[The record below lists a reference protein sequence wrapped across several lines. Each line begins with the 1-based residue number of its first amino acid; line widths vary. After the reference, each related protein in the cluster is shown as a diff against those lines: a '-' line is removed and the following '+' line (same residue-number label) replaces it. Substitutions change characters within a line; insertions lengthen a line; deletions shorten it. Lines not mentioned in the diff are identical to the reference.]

1 MTSPLKSSPIAE
13 HTQEDGRQRSP
24 SDVEARRER
33 TVSQSGRPR
42 AYSNVNRI
50 VLLAVDTSENSR
62 RAFDWY
68 LDNLH
73 RNDDLLILTHIPEV
87 PKLPSFSWKSGIA
100 PPVEE
105 WKKIIDESNSRARR
119 LEEDYEGTCVQKKLK
134 YKVRGESYKNTGE
147 GILKIAD
154 EELADIIVVGAR
166 GQTALTR
173 SIIGS
178 VSEYVSRNATVP
190 VVIVPTRPITARRRN
205 SMAAHGLEPGQ

>member
-1 MTSPLKSSPIAE
+1 M
-13 HTQEDGRQRSP
+13 Q
-24 SDVEARRER
+24 
-33 TVSQSGRPR
+33 
-42 AYSNVNRI
+42 
-50 VLLAVDTSENSR
+50 
-62 RAFDWY
+62 
-68 LDNLH
+68 
-73 RNDDLLILTHIPEV
+73 
-87 PKLPSFSWKSGIA
+87 
-100 PPVEE
+100 
-105 WKKIIDESNSRARR
+105 
-119 LEEDYEGTCVQKKLK
+119 LK

-178 VSEYVSRNATVP
+178 VSEYVSRNATIP

>member
-33 TVSQSGRPR
+33 TLSQSGRPR

-50 VLLAVDTSENSR
+50 VLLAVDTSDNSR

-105 WKKIIDESNSRARR
+105 WKKIIDESNTKSRR

-134 YKVRGESYKNTGE
+134 YKVRGESCKNTGE

-205 SMAAHGLEPGQ
+205 SMAVHGLEPGQ